1 MCKIF
6 GTDHK
11 LKMSAATPRIYRAKF
26 GKDIIVQMD
35 AMYER
40 LSNEGKKKGEEKKDE
55 EKKDDSV
62 SFTPEEL
69 EMMENLIFV
78 CNRQAEPE
86 QPEDIFEWLASFEIG
101 AITGTYGTI
110 MKMWEDNLHQTSRS
124 KKKTVGQ

>member
-40 LSNEGKKKGEEKKDE
+40 LSNEGKKKDEEKRNE

-110 MKMWEDNLHQTSRS
+110 MKMWEDNLHQTSTS
-124 KKKTVGQ
+124 KKKTAGQ

>member
-6 GTDHK
+6 GTNHK

-40 LSNEGKKKGEEKKDE
+40 LSNEGKKKDEEKKNE

-110 MKMWEDNLHQTSRS
+110 MKMWEDNLHQTSTS
-124 KKKTVGQ
+124 KKRP

>member
-6 GTDHK
+6 GTNHK

-40 LSNEGKKKGEEKKDE
+40 LSNEGKKKDEEKKNE

-110 MKMWEDNLHQTSRS
+110 MKMWEDNQTSTS

>member
-40 LSNEGKKKGEEKKDE
+40 LSNEGKKKGEEKKG
-55 EKKDDSV
+55 DSV

-86 QPEDIFEWLASFEIG
+86 QPEDIFEWLASYEIG

-110 MKMWEDNLHQTSRS
+110 MKMWEDNLHQTSTS
-124 KKKTVGQ
+124 KKKTAGQ

>member
-86 QPEDIFEWLASFEIG
+86 QPEDIFEWLASYEIG

-110 MKMWEDNLHQTSRS
+110 MKMWEDNLHQTSTS
-124 KKKTVGQ
+124 KKKTAGQ

>member
-40 LSNEGKKKGEEKKDE
+40 LSNEGKKKDEEKKNE

-110 MKMWEDNLHQTSRS
+110 MKMWEANLHQTSTS
-124 KKKTVGQ
+124 KKKTAGQ

>member
-1 MCKIF
+1 
-6 GTDHK
+6 
-11 LKMSAATPRIYRAKF
+11 MSAATPRIYRAKF

-40 LSNEGKKKGEEKKDE
+40 LSKEGKKKDE

-86 QPEDIFEWLASFEIG
+86 QSEDIFEWLASFEIG

-110 MKMWEDNLHQTSRS
+110 MKMWEDNLHQTSTS

>member
-40 LSNEGKKKGEEKKDE
+40 LSNEGKKKDE
-55 EKKDDSV
+55 EKKDNSV

-86 QPEDIFEWLASFEIG
+86 QPEDIFEWLASLEIG

-124 KKKTVGQ
+124 KKKTVGR

>member
-6 GTDHK
+6 GTDRK

-40 LSNEGKKKGEEKKDE
+40 LSNEGKKKDEK
-55 EKKDDSV
+55 KKDDSV

-86 QPEDIFEWLASFEIG
+86 QPEDIFEWLASYEIG

-110 MKMWEDNLHQTSRS
+110 MKMWEDNLHQTSTS
-124 KKKTVGQ
+124 KKKTAGQ

>member
-40 LSNEGKKKGEEKKDE
+40 LSNEGKKKDEEKKNE

-110 MKMWEDNLHQTSRS
+110 MKMWEDNLHQTSKS

>member
-26 GKDIIVQMD
+26 GKDVIVQMD

-40 LSNEGKKKGEEKKDE
+40 LSNEGKKKDKEKKG
-55 EKKDDSV
+55 DSV

-69 EMMENLIFV
+69 EMMENLIFI

-86 QPEDIFEWLASFEIG
+86 QPEDIFEWLASYEIG
-101 AITGTYGTI
+101 AITGTYSTI
-110 MKMWEDNLHQTSRS
+110 MKMWEDNLHQTSTS

>member
-40 LSNEGKKKGEEKKDE
+40 LSNEGKKKDE

-69 EMMENLIFV
+69 EMMENLIFI
-78 CNRQAEPE
+78 CSRQAEPE

-110 MKMWEDNLHQTSRS
+110 MKMWEDNLHQTSTS

>member
-6 GTDHK
+6 GTNHK

-40 LSNEGKKKGEEKKDE
+40 LSNEGKKKDEEKKNE

-110 MKMWEDNLHQTSRS
+110 MKMWEDNLHQTSTS
-124 KKKTVGQ
+124 KKKTAGQ

>member
-40 LSNEGKKKGEEKKDE
+40 LSNEGKKKDEEKKNE

-110 MKMWEDNLHQTSRS
+110 MKMWEDNLHQTSTS
-124 KKKTVGQ
+124 KKKTAGQ

>member
-26 GKDIIVQMD
+26 GKDVIVQMD

-40 LSNEGKKKGEEKKDE
+40 LSNEGKKKDEEKKDE

-110 MKMWEDNLHQTSRS
+110 MKMWEDNLNQTSTS

>member
-40 LSNEGKKKGEEKKDE
+40 LSNEGKKKDE

-86 QPEDIFEWLASFEIG
+86 QPEDIYEWLASFEIG

-110 MKMWEDNLHQTSRS
+110 MKMWEDNLHQTSTS
-124 KKKTVGQ
+124 KKKTAGQ

>member
-6 GTDHK
+6 ETDHK

-40 LSNEGKKKGEEKKDE
+40 LSNEGKKKDEEKKNE

-86 QPEDIFEWLASFEIG
+86 QPEDIFEWLASYEIG

-110 MKMWEDNLHQTSRS
+110 MKMWEDNLHQTSTS
-124 KKKTVGQ
+124 KKKTEGR

>member
-1 MCKIF
+1 MCEIF

-40 LSNEGKKKGEEKKDE
+40 LSNEGKKKDEEKKGE

-86 QPEDIFEWLASFEIG
+86 QPEDIFEWLAGFEIG

-110 MKMWEDNLHQTSRS
+110 MKMWEDNLHQTSTS

>member
-40 LSNEGKKKGEEKKDE
+40 LSNEGKKKDE
-55 EKKDDSV
+55 EKKNDSV

-110 MKMWEDNLHQTSRS
+110 MKMWEDNLHQTSTS
-124 KKKTVGQ
+124 KKKTAGQ

>member
-40 LSNEGKKKGEEKKDE
+40 LSNEGKKKDE

-86 QPEDIFEWLASFEIG
+86 QPEDIFEWLASYEIG

-110 MKMWEDNLHQTSRS
+110 MKMWEDNLHQTSKS

>member
-6 GTDHK
+6 GTNHK

-40 LSNEGKKKGEEKKDE
+40 LSNEGKKKDEEKKNE

-110 MKMWEDNLHQTSRS
+110 MKMWEDNLHQTSTS
-124 KKKTVGQ
+124 KKKP

>member
-40 LSNEGKKKGEEKKDE
+40 LSNEGKKKDE

-69 EMMENLIFV
+69 EIMENLIFV

-101 AITGTYGTI
+101 AITDTYGTI
-110 MKMWEDNLHQTSRS
+110 MKMWEDNLHQTSTS
-124 KKKTVGQ
+124 KKKTAGQ

>member
-26 GKDIIVQMD
+26 GKDVIVQMD

-40 LSNEGKKKGEEKKDE
+40 LSNEGKKKDE
-55 EKKDDSV
+55 EKKDKEKKGDSV

-86 QPEDIFEWLASFEIG
+86 QPEDIFEWLASYEIG

>member
-40 LSNEGKKKGEEKKDE
+40 LSNEGKKKGEEKKN
-55 EKKDDSV
+55 DSV

-86 QPEDIFEWLASFEIG
+86 QSEDIFEWLASYEIG

-110 MKMWEDNLHQTSRS
+110 MKMWEDNLHQTSTS

>member
-40 LSNEGKKKGEEKKDE
+40 LSNEGKKKDEEKKDE
-55 EKKDDSV
+55 EKKGDSV

-86 QPEDIFEWLASFEIG
+86 QPEDIFEWLASYEIG

-110 MKMWEDNLHQTSRS
+110 MKMWEDNLHQTSTS
-124 KKKTVGQ
+124 KKKTAGQ

>member
-40 LSNEGKKKGEEKKDE
+40 LSNEGKKKDE

-86 QPEDIFEWLASFEIG
+86 QPEDIFEWLASYEIG

-110 MKMWEDNLHQTSRS
+110 MKMWEDNLHQTSTS
-124 KKKTVGQ
+124 KKKTAGQ

>member
-40 LSNEGKKKGEEKKDE
+40 LGNEAKKKKDE
-55 EKKDDSV
+55 EKKDDST

-69 EMMENLIFV
+69 EMMENLMFV

-110 MKMWEDNLHQTSRS
+110 MKMWEDNLHQTSTS
-124 KKKTVGQ
+124 KKKTAGQ

>member
-6 GTDHK
+6 GTDRK

-40 LSNEGKKKGEEKKDE
+40 LSNEGKKKDE

-110 MKMWEDNLHQTSRS
+110 MKMWEDNLHQTSTS
-124 KKKTVGQ
+124 KKKTAGQ

>member
-40 LSNEGKKKGEEKKDE
+40 LSNEGKKKDEEKKDE

-86 QPEDIFEWLASFEIG
+86 QPEDIFEWLASYEIG

-110 MKMWEDNLHQTSRS
+110 MKMWEDNLHQTSTS
-124 KKKTVGQ
+124 KKKTAGQ

>member
-26 GKDIIVQMD
+26 GKDVIVQMD

-40 LSNEGKKKGEEKKDE
+40 LSNEGKKKDEEKKGE

-110 MKMWEDNLHQTSRS
+110 MKMWEDNLRQTSTS

>member
-40 LSNEGKKKGEEKKDE
+40 LSNEGKKKDE
-55 EKKDDSV
+55 EKKNESV

-101 AITGTYGTI
+101 AITGTYGII

>member
-40 LSNEGKKKGEEKKDE
+40 LSNEGKKKDEEKKDE

>member
-40 LSNEGKKKGEEKKDE
+40 LSNEGKKKSEEKKDE

-86 QPEDIFEWLASFEIG
+86 QPEDIFEWLASLEIG

-110 MKMWEDNLHQTSRS
+110 MKMWEDNLHQTSTS
-124 KKKTVGQ
+124 KKKTAGQ

>member
-26 GKDIIVQMD
+26 GKDVIVQMD

-40 LSNEGKKKGEEKKDE
+40 LSNEGKKKDE

-86 QPEDIFEWLASFEIG
+86 QPEDIFEWLASYEIG

-110 MKMWEDNLHQTSRS
+110 MKMWEDNLHQTSTS
-124 KKKTVGQ
+124 KKKAVGQ

>member
-6 GTDHK
+6 GTNHK

-40 LSNEGKKKGEEKKDE
+40 LSNEGK
-55 EKKDDSV
+55 KKDDSV

-110 MKMWEDNLHQTSRS
+110 MKMWEDNLHQTSTS

>member
-11 LKMSAATPRIYRAKF
+11 LKMTAATPRIYRAKF

-40 LSNEGKKKGEEKKDE
+40 LSNEGKKKDE

-110 MKMWEDNLHQTSRS
+110 MKMWEDNLHQISTS

>member
-40 LSNEGKKKGEEKKDE
+40 LSNEGKKKDEEKKNE

-110 MKMWEDNLHQTSRS
+110 MKMWEDNLHQTSKS
-124 KKKTVGQ
+124 KKRP

>member
-11 LKMSAATPRIYRAKF
+11 LKMTAATPRIYRAKF

-40 LSNEGKKKGEEKKDE
+40 LSNEGKKKDEKKKDE

-110 MKMWEDNLHQTSRS
+110 MKMWEDNLHQTSTS
-124 KKKTVGQ
+124 KKKTVGR

>member
-40 LSNEGKKKGEEKKDE
+40 LSNEGKKKNEEKKA
-55 EKKDDSV
+55 DSV

-86 QPEDIFEWLASFEIG
+86 RPEDIFEWLASFEIG

-110 MKMWEDNLHQTSRS
+110 MKMWEDNLHQTSTS

>member
-40 LSNEGKKKGEEKKDE
+40 LSNEGKKKDE
-55 EKKDDSV
+55 EKKGDSV

-110 MKMWEDNLHQTSRS
+110 MKMWEDNLHQTSTS
-124 KKKTVGQ
+124 KKKTAGQ